1 MKISLE
7 AFVMR
12 KVAIWGYGQEG
23 QAAHRFLRSLF
34 PEKKI
39 GIILSPEEAAHWD
52 FSGDPLVEVVAEELR
67 AGSFGPYQIVIKS
80 PGISPYRHE
89 RAMEWAHFRGTR
101 FISGTSLWFAQHAHD
116 KTVVITGTKGKS
128 TTSAL
133 VASLLRAS
141 GARTALAG
149 NIGLPLIELMDPD
162 PAPDYWVIELSSYQA
177 QDFSGHPAITAVL
190 NLTPEHLDWHGDEE
204 TYYRDKLRLVHVAN
218 PDLAVLNAADARLM
232 ARCEGF
238 ERRALF
244 NHRGF
249 WHARGLEVWHD
260 EERVIDLADT
270 ALKGAHNASN
280 LACAFTIVE
289 ALGHDP
295 RGLLGAVRSFRP
307 LPHRLSLLGEREGI
321 AYVDDS
327 ISTTPEATLAAL
339 ASLKGRPVAVLV
351 GGFDRGLDWG
361 DFARQ
366 MASSVPAG
374 IVSMGQNGP
383 RIHAHL
389 EDSLASL
396 APEKRP
402 ALHLAA
408 DLEEAVASARRML
421 PGGGVV
427 LLSPGAPSFDAFRS
441 YAERGQAFARLAGF
455 EPASDAID
463 GVGL

>member
-1 MKISLE
+1 MNISLE

-23 QAAHRFLRSLF
+23 QAAHRFLRAMF

-52 FSGDPLVEVVAEELR
+52 FSDDPLVEVVAEELR
-67 AGSFGPYQIVIKS
+67 AGSFGPYQIIIKS

-101 FISGTSLWFAQHAHD
+101 FISGTSLWFAQHARD

-149 NIGLPLIELMDPD
+149 NIGLPLLALMEPD
-162 PAPDYWVIELSSYQA
+162 PVPDYWVIELSSYQA
-177 QDFSGHPAITAVL
+177 QDFVGHPAITAVL
-190 NLTPEHLDWHGDEE
+190 NLSPEHLDWHGDEE
-204 TYYRDKLRLVHVAN
+204 TYYRDKLRLVHSAN

-232 ARCEGF
+232 ARSEGF

-249 WHARGLEVWHD
+249 WHARGHEVWHD
-260 EERVIDLADT
+260 EERVIDLAET
-270 ALKGAHNASN
+270 ALKGTHNASN

-289 ALGHDP
+289 SLGHDP
-295 RGLLGAVRSFRP
+295 RGLLAAVRGFRP
-307 LPHRLSLLGEREGI
+307 LPHRLSLVGEREGI

-339 ASLKGRPVAVLV
+339 ASLDGRPVVVLV

-361 DFARQ
+361 EFARQ
-366 MASSVPAG
+366 MASSGPVG
-374 IVSMGQNGP
+374 IVAMGQNGP

-389 EDSLASL
+389 EDSLAG
-396 APEKRP
+396 AATGKRP

-408 DLEEAVASARRML
+408 DLQEAVASAKRML
-421 PGGGVV
+421 PRGGVV

-441 YAERGQAFARLAGF
+441 YAERGRAFARLAGF
-455 EPASDAID
+455 EPASDVIE